1 MTFSLPTAEIY
12 VPDGLPP
19 DQALARTTHLAIGAH
34 QDDLEIMAAD
44 GILQCF
50 QRPDRWFTGVVVTD
64 GAGSP
69 REGLYGQY
77 TDEMMRGIRRVE
89 QKKAAFVGDFGA
101 AVLLDH
107 PSAAIKDAHNA
118 GPVEDLVRLL
128 EATRP
133 EVVYTHN
140 LCDKHDTHIAV
151 AWRAIAAI
159 RRAPAEA
166 RPKRLYGC
174 EVWRSLDWLRDEE
187 KVTFDLSAHQN
198 LQMALVGVFDSQISG
213 GKRYDLAT
221 WGRRKGNATYA
232 ASHGTDQA
240 EFASYAMDLTPLVAD
255 PSLDPAAFAV
265 AAVERLRED
274 VAARLARFRP
284 A

>member
-1 MTFSLPTAEIY
+1 MRFALPTAEIY
-12 VPDGLPP
+12 APDGAAP
-19 DQALARTTHLAIGAH
+19 DEALARTTHLAIGAH

-50 QRPDRWFTGVVVTD
+50 QREDRWFTGVVVTD

-69 REGLYGQY
+69 RDGLYGRY
-77 TDEMMRGIRRVE
+77 TDEMMRAIRRVE
-89 QKKAAFVGDFGA
+89 QKKAAFVGDFAA

-107 PSAAIKDAHNA
+107 PSAAIKDAANTA
-118 GPVEDLVRLL
+118 PVDDLVALL

-133 EVVYTHN
+133 QVVYTHN

-151 AWRAIAAI
+151 AWRVIAAI
-159 RRAPAEA
+159 RRASAGA
-166 RPKRLYGC
+166 RPERLYGC
-174 EVWRSLDWLRDEE
+174 EVWRDLDWMVDQE
-187 KVTFDLSAHQN
+187 KVAFDLSSHQN
-198 LQMALVGVFDSQISG
+198 LQAALVGVFDSQISG

-221 WGRRKGNATYA
+221 WGRRKANATYA

-240 EFASYAMDLTPLVAD
+240 EFVSYAMDLTPLVTD

-265 AAVERLRED
+265 AAVERFRGD